1 MFHIAA
7 SSRWPRSDR
16 VTHRYVEYVARA
28 GMNYVCS
35 TPISCSDRDNCSTKG
50 TFCTFKC
57 VPGRAVYMH
66 IPQKTQRKSVT
77 KCLHLRVNEVDQG
90 RHARHRKRKQKATQ
104 TECLTPPPPHTLLFI
119 PASFVF
125 KAHRRSLQCRL
136 CVLWFC
142 PISVASPRS
151 LTALSPV

>member
-7 SSRWPRSDR
+7 SSRWPRS
-16 VTHRYVEYVARA
+16 VRA
-28 GMNYVCS
+28 EMNYVCS
-35 TPISCSDRDNCSTKG
+35 TPIGCSDRDNCSTKG
-50 TFCTFKC
+50 TFCTFEC

-77 KCLHLRVNEVDQG
+77 KCLHLRVNELDQG

-104 TECLTPPPPHTLLFI
+104 TVCLNPPHTLLFI

-125 KAHRRSLQCRL
+125 KTRRRSLQCRL

-142 PISVASPRS
+142 PISVTSPRS
-151 LTALSPV
+151 LAALSSV

>member
-7 SSRWPRSDR
+7 SSRWPRS
-16 VTHRYVEYVARA
+16 VRA
-28 GMNYVCS
+28 EMNYVCS
-35 TPISCSDRDNCSTKG
+35 TPISCSDRDNCSTRG
-50 TFCTFKC
+50 TFCTFEC

-77 KCLHLRVNEVDQG
+77 KCLHLRVNELDQG

-104 TECLTPPPPHTLLFI
+104 TVCLNPPHTLLFI

-125 KAHRRSLQCRL
+125 KTRRRSLQCCFVCFGSVPFL
-136 CVLWFC
+136 LHLL
-142 PISVASPRS
+142 VASQCCHLCS
-151 LTALSPV
+151 SVDDV